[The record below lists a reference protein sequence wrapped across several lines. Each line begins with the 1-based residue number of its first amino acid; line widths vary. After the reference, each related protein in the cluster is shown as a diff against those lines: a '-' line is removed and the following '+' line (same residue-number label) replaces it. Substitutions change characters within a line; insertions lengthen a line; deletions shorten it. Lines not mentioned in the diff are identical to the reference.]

1 MSEPNMQDIM
11 DVLVGMN
18 QRFDSIDKRFDK
30 VDESLSKA
38 DERLASLENDVLA
51 LKLDNENVIKPAIQ
65 TIAENQTLQIKK
77 LEDMQ
82 KAVEVIPD
90 LEMRVDNLEKSYRED
105 HSFKAVK

>member
-11 DVLVGMN
+11 DVLVGMH
-18 QRFDSIDKRFDK
+18 QRFDSIDQRFDK
-30 VDESLSKA
+30 QDERFDNI
-38 DERLASLENDVLA
+38 DERLNSIENDVLA
-51 LKLDNENVIKPAIQ
+51 VKLDNENVIKPAIQ

-90 LEMRVDNLEKSYRED
+90 LEMRVDNLEKAYRED